1 MKETSLKD
9 LRVYI
14 INFKILC
21 NKSALIFLRI
31 NNVVCITIPKKVNK
45 VRDSFFY

>member
-21 NKSALIFLRI
+21 NKSALIVLRS
-31 NNVVCITIPKKVNK
+31 NNVVCITIPKREQNK
-45 VRDSFFY
+45 GFFFFY